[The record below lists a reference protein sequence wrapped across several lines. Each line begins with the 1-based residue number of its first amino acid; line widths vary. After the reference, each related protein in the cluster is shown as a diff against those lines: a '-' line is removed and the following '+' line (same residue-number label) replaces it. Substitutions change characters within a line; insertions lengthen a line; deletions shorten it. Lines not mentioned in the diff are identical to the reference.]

1 MSKTA
6 KILGTSISVVGV
18 IVIAVGAVLAY
29 PWLVAYFKPPDVKAT
44 RHESVLFKLVPG
56 RPDTLEVS
64 EEAVKAI
71 DLQTFEVAAAHAPD
85 PLRLPGSLG
94 LDPNRL
100 VPVHSRFPGEV
111 VKIGPVDA
119 TLTTE
124 EADTGRRLRY
134 GDRVKKDQLLAVVW
148 STDIGQKK
156 SELVD
161 AISKFRLDSRLA
173 ERYNKAGREVVAGI
187 QIFEAQRNVEADR
200 IAINAAIRTLRSWR
214 LTEQEIEDVR
224 QEAMQLD
231 NQDAETVAA
240 KSWAELEIRAPMD
253 GVIVEKNINAGTIV
267 DTNDDLFKIAD
278 LSRIQVL
285 ASVYEEDLPY
295 VERLKPDQRHWL
307 IDLKAD
313 PFDNQIP
320 GEFET
325 IGVAIDPNMHTGA
338 LIGWVENRG
347 QRLRVGQFVTA
358 TIQLPADPEMVEVPA
373 SALTEGTASAVFVE
387 TDPVR
392 HEITRRLVAV
402 TRRGQQWIFIRSQPN
417 EEERRDGAQ
426 PLAIGEKVVMS
437 GGLELNS
444 ELLNLQAGGQDDD
457 GG

>member
-1 MSKTA
+1 MISRVA
-6 KILGTSISVVGV
+6 KIVRTSVSLIGV
-18 IVIAVGAVLAY
+18 IAIVVGAVLVY
-29 PWLVAYFKPPDVKAT
+29 PWLVEYFKPPEVKAK

-56 RPDTLEVS
+56 RADTLEVS
-64 EEAVKAI
+64 DEAVKAI
-71 DLQTFEVAAAHAPD
+71 DLETVAVTAAHAPD

-111 VKIGPVDA
+111 VKIGPVDP
-119 TLTTE
+119 TQTSD
-124 EADTGRRLRY
+124 EAETGRRLRY
-134 GDRVKKDQLLAVVW
+134 GDRVKKDQLLAIVW
-148 STDIGQKK
+148 STDIGEKK

-173 ERYNKAGREVVAGI
+173 ERYEKAGIQVVAGI

-200 IAINAAIRTLRSWR
+200 IAINKAIRTLRSWR

-224 QEAMQLD
+224 QEAIQLNNHD
-231 NQDAETVAA
+231 TETVAA
-240 KSWAELEIRAPMD
+240 KSWAELEIRSPMD

-295 VERLKPDQRHWL
+295 LERLKPEERHWL

-313 PFDNQIP
+313 PFDNKIP

-338 LIGWVENRG
+338 VIGWVENRG
-347 QRLRVGQFVTA
+347 QRLKVGQFVTA
-358 TIQLPADPEMVEVPA
+358 TIQLSADPEMVEVPA
-373 SALTEGTASAVFVE
+373 NAFEEGTSSVFVE

-392 HEITRRLVAV
+392 HEVTRRPVAV
-402 TRRGQQWIFIRSQPN
+402 TRRGQETIFIRSQPN
-417 EEERRDGAQ
+417 EQERLDGAQ

-437 GGLELNS
+437 GVIELNQ
-444 ELLNLQAGGQDDD
+444 ELMNLQAGGQDD
-457 GG
+457 GE